1 MQKETSIIILA
12 AGKGVRMKSE
22 LPKVAFKLG
31 GISLIERVISTVK
44 QLSFSKIVV
53 VVGHKEEIVRNCLS
67 DYDNIIFVEQEVQ
80 NGTGHAVMVT
90 EHYFLD
96 YNGNIVITPGDV
108 PLLAAQTLV
117 ELENLHSQEDA
128 SATVLTAILDDPAE
142 YGRIVR
148 DNNGFVEK
156 IVEYKDA
163 NEKER
168 KICEINSGIFC
179 FKVRSLFSAL
189 SQIDNNNSQRELY
202 LTDTLEILRKDG
214 NKIAAM
220 KVKNSMEVFG
230 INSRKQL
237 DYLEDYIQRKKP

>member
-44 QLSFSKIVV
+44 QLPFSTIVV

-67 DYDNIIFVEQEVQ
+67 DYDNIIFVKQEVQ

-90 EHYFLD
+90 EHCFSD
-96 YNGNIVITPGDV
+96 YNGDIVITPGDV
-108 PLLAAQTLV
+108 PLLAAKTLV

-148 DNNGFVEK
+148 DKNGFVEK

-163 NEKER
+163 NEEER
-168 KICEINSGIFC
+168 KICEVNSGIFC
-179 FKVRSLFSAL
+179 FKAKSLFSAL
-189 SQIDNNNSQRELY
+189 SQINNNNAQRELY

-214 NKIAAM
+214 KKIAAM

-237 DYLEDYIQRKKP
+237 DYLEDYIQRKKS

>member
-31 GISLIERVISTVK
+31 GISLIERVVSTVK

-53 VVGHKEEIVRNCLS
+53 VVGYKKAIVKKCLA
-67 DYDNIIFVEQEVQ
+67 DYDNIIFADQEIQ

-90 EHYFLD
+90 ENYFSKYD
-96 YNGNIVITPGDV
+96 GNIIIIPGDV
-108 PLLAAQTLV
+108 PLLSLETLV
-117 ELENLHSQEDA
+117 ELKNLHNSENA
-128 SATVLTAILDDPAE
+128 SATVLTAVLDNPTD

-148 DNNGFVEK
+148 DNNGFVER

-163 NEKER
+163 NEEER
-168 KICEINSGIFC
+168 KIREINSGVFC
-179 FKVRSLFSAL
+179 FKGRSLFSAL
-189 SQIDNNNSQRELY
+189 SQIDNNNAQRELY

-220 KVKNSMEVFG
+220 KVKDSMEVFG

-237 DYLEDYIQRKKP
+237 DYLEDYIQGKKP